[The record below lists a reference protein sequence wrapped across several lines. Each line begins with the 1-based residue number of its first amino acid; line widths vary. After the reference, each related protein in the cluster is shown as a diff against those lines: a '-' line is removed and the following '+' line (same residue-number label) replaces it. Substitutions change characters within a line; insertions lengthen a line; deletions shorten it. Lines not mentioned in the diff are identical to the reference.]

1 MKVLRLILLSLLSW
15 SSSMMTADTVVPNL
29 KFGKPTDE
37 EMRMTTYDKD
47 PEAKAVVLCSLCDVE
62 YNFAGSDFKIIYR
75 VQKRIKVLKPEGVE
89 CANLSVQYYNQGTT
103 TGREDVSISATS
115 YNLVDGKVEK
125 SKMKSNLIFDELID
139 EDLYQKKFTV
149 PQVKEGTV
157 IEYEYTLMSS
167 FYHFINDWYPQEDIP
182 VAYARYELTIPEY
195 FTFNVE
201 NTGSTGQL
209 KEQRI
214 GETMTFSVKGESF
227 QALANRYVFEGR
239 DFAAIRK
246 EKFTWNTRD
255 YQTKVFAEL
264 RGIRFPGQLYKD
276 YTNRWENVD
285 ETLLTHQD
293 FGRRMNEKSP
303 FRDELLGQQID
314 KMEDIHERVVK
325 TILLLKSKLKWNGE
339 YRMLAKSPASI
350 LKKGNGT
357 NADLNAILINM
368 LSDVNVKAFPIV
380 MSTREHGILPI
391 SFPSIK
397 KLNTFIVGIPLADD
411 NKMLYVDMS
420 AEDGYLNV
428 LPATLYSNKARM
440 IVKGGMSQWVDLQDI
455 AQSTTSSVVR
465 AEILPNGVL
474 KGECVNMQK
483 GIMAA
488 DMRKEFRTAKDS
500 ATFVSDVEKRNG
512 ISIASYQMEG
522 QRAFSETVKET
533 ISFVKKGDATPDHI
547 YINPFPFKPVR
558 ENPFTAVARQLP
570 IEFPFKLKDVTSVV
584 LTIPDGWEVEEIPQ
598 SVSISAANNGVAAVL
613 VSSVEGNQVNIH
625 FKVDVKRI
633 FYGVEEY
640 ADLKMMFDVLSERSK
655 DMVVLKKVQ

>member
-214 GETMTFSVKGESF
+214 GETMTLSVKGESF
-227 QALANRYVFEGR
+227 QALANKYVFEGR

-428 LPATLYSNKARM
+428 LPTTLYSNKARM

>member
-182 VAYARYELTIPEY
+182 VVYARYELTIPEY

>member
-227 QALANRYVFEGR
+227 QALANKYVFEGR

-380 MSTREHGILPI
+380 MSTREHGILPV

-428 LPATLYSNKARM
+428 LPTTLYSNKARM